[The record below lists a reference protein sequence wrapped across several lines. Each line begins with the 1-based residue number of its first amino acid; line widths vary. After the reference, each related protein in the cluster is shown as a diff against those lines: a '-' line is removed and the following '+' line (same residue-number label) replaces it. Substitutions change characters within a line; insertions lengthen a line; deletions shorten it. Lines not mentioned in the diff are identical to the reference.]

1 MRKQLLISTAAL
13 LAGIGIAS
21 AQEMPA
27 GKQSGGAQMEHG
39 AAAQSREQG
48 RGGQAQE
55 LSKQGQSQQRQDKR
69 DQTTGQAPRDQGQT
83 EPA

>member
-39 AAAQSREQG
+39 SAAQSREQG

-69 DQTTGQAPRDQGQT
+69 DQTTGQAQRDQSK
-83 EPA
+83 PA

>member
-27 GKQSGGAQMEHG
+27 GKQSGGAQMEPAPLRK
-39 AAAQSREQG
+39 AANKVVAARRKS
-48 RGGQAQE
+48 
-55 LSKQGQSQQRQDKR
+55 
-69 DQTTGQAPRDQGQT
+69 
-83 EPA
+83 

>member
-39 AAAQSREQG
+39 AAAQN
-48 RGGQAQE
+48 AN
-55 LSKQGQSQQRQDKR
+55 KVAAAKR
-69 DQTTGQAPRDQGQT
+69 KS
-83 EPA
+83 

>member
-21 AQEMPA
+21 AQEMPG

-39 AAAQSREQG
+39 SAAQSREQG
-48 RGGQAQE
+48 RGGQPNADRK
-55 LSKQGQSQQRQDKR
+55 SNAGRKS
-69 DQTTGQAPRDQGQT
+69 
-83 EPA
+83 

>member
-39 AAAQSREQG
+39 SAAQSREQG
-48 RGGQAQE
+48 RGGQAQD

-69 DQTTGQAPRDQGQT
+69 D
-83 EPA
+83 

>member
-39 AAAQSREQG
+39 VAAQSREQG

-69 DQTTGQAPRDQGQT
+69 DQTTGQAQRDQSK
-83 EPA
+83 PA